1 VISLEIV
8 FYSYLLTVTADPV
21 SGCRRSVK
29 LSAMRAR
36 FRNVIFTVNNPN
48 FDEGELDP
56 ELWPDCSFLIY
67 QIEIGED
74 GTQHYQ
80 GYCEFTKQKDLSWLK
95 KLVGLERAHFEKRQ
109 GTQKQAI
116 DYCSKADTRVD
127 GPYRWGEPGEQGKRT
142 DLEEVKLKLKAG
154 ASMTE
159 IADNH
164 FRDWCKFNKAF
175 KEYQSMCMEKR
186 SWAMDLV
193 LLIGPSRTGKT
204 RTAMEMAGESVY
216 VKPPGKWW
224 DGYNGEHTVVWDEF
238 YGHSYPFTELL
249 RVLDRYPLQVE
260 FKGGFHQFSSRRII
274 FTSNQEP
281 KDWYNGERTH
291 QLRWEDN
298 PLNARIREFGRI
310 LRTGEIHVVPAISG
324 FNEETGLW
332 DE

>member
-1 VISLEIV
+1 MSRSRGFVFTLNNPTDEDGASLEKV
-8 FYSYLLTVTADPV
+8 ECRYLVIGREV
-21 SGCRRSVK
+21 GESG
-29 LSAMRAR
+29 
-36 FRNVIFTVNNPN
+36 TP
-48 FDEGELDP
+48 
-56 ELWPDCSFLIY
+56 
-67 QIEIGED
+67 
-74 GTQHYQ
+74 HYQ
-80 GYCEFTKQKDLSWLK
+80 GYILFKNARSFESVK
-95 KLVGLERAHFEKRQ
+95 KLLPRAHIEV
-109 GTQKQAI
+109 QKGSYQQAI
-116 DYCSKADTRVD
+116 DYCSKEDTRID
-127 GPYRWGEPGEQGKRT
+127 GPYRWGEPAAQGKRN
-142 DLEEVKLKLKAG
+142 DLDEVKTKIKAG
-154 ASMTE
+154 APMTQ
-159 IADNH
+159 IADEH

-204 RTAMEMAGESVY
+204 RTAMEMAGESIY

-310 LRTGEIHVVPAISG
+310 LRTGEIHVVPAISA

>member
-1 VISLEIV
+1 MNS
-8 FYSYLLTVTADPV
+8 
-21 SGCRRSVK
+21 
-29 LSAMRAR
+29 R
-36 FRNVIFTVNNPN
+36 FRNVLFTLNNFN
-48 FDEGELDP
+48 HEDGELDP
-56 ELWPDCSFLIY
+56 SLWPGCTFCVW
-67 QIEIGED
+67 QIEVGEN
-74 GTQHYQ
+74 GTEHYQ
-80 GYCEFTKQKDLSWLK
+80 GYLELEGQKSLMQLMQFE
-95 KLVGLERAHFEKRQ
+95 GLEGAHFERRK

-116 DYCSKADTRVD
+116 DYCSKEDTRVD
-127 GPYRWGEPGEQGKRT
+127 GPYRFGEPNAQGKRS
-142 DLEEVKLKLKAG
+142 DLEEVKKRIRDG
-154 ASMTE
+154 ASVNE
-159 IADNH
+159 IAEDH
-164 FRDWCKFNKAF
+164 FASWVKYHKAF
-175 KEYQSMCMEKR
+175 KEYKSICMEKR

-193 LLIGPSRTGKT
+193 FLIGPSRTGKT
-204 RTAMEMAGESVY
+204 RTAMEMAGENVY

-310 LRTGEIHVVPAISG
+310 LRTGEVHVPVPVIIPA
-324 FNEETGLW
+324 FDEETGQW
-332 DE
+332 NDEEINL